1 MKKSKTHRKTKNT
14 HLNLLVYESLDPDK
28 KETKD
33 APTELALDGS
43 PLLENPLPLPKK
55 HEKRTMEY
63 AFEPK
68 EEQLKYDIIIPDY
81 DDFDV

>member
-1 MKKSKTHRKTKNT
+1 MKKSKTHSKTKNT
-14 HLNLLVYESLDPDK
+14 TPNLLFYESLDLDK
-28 KETKD
+28 KETKEV
-33 APTELALDGS
+33 PKEVALDGS

-55 HEKRTMEY
+55 HEKRTMGY